1 MNNNGIIGA
10 IIGDIVGSR
19 FEFNNYRDTDFEF
32 LTILNELTDDTVM
45 TMAVA
50 EWLVTDCN
58 LAECM
63 RRWGRSYPH
72 AGYGGMFYRWL
83 RADEILPAY
92 NSFGNGAGMRVSPC
106 GFFAKSLQE
115 ALDLAKQSAIV
126 THNHPEGIKGAQA
139 IASAIFLAR
148 QGKTK
153 EQIACYI
160 EDKFDYNLNR
170 TCDSIRLTNSFD
182 ETCQGSCPEAIIAFL
197 ESEDYE
203 SAIRLAVSLGGDSDT
218 IACMAGGIAAAY
230 YGVPQDIINQAIAYL
245 PEEMLTTIDAFEK
258 KCNEQNN

>member
-1 MNNNGIIGA
+1 MNNKGIIGA

-19 FEFNNYRDTDFEF
+19 FEFNNYRDTDFTF
-32 LTILNELTDDTVM
+32 FTISNSLTDDTVM

-63 RRWGRSYPH
+63 RRWGKVYPH
-72 AGYGGMFYRWL
+72 AGYGGMFHRWL
-83 RADEILPAY
+83 RAEEVLPAY

-106 GFFAKSLQE
+106 GFYAKTLQE
-115 ALDLAKQSAIV
+115 ALDLAEQSAAV

-148 QGKTK
+148 EGKNK
-153 EQIACYI
+153 EQIADYI
-160 EDKFDYNLNR
+160 VREFDYNLNR
-170 TCDSIRLTNSFD
+170 TCDGIRLTNTFD
-182 ETCQGSCPEAIIAFL
+182 ETCQVSCPEAIIAFM
-197 ESEDYE
+197 ESDDFE

-218 IACMAGGIAAAY
+218 IACMTGGIAAAY
-230 YGVPQDIINQAIAYL
+230 YGVPQEIINKAIAYL
-245 PEEMLTTIDAFEK
+245 PKEMLNIIEAFET
-258 KCNEQNN
+258 KCNN